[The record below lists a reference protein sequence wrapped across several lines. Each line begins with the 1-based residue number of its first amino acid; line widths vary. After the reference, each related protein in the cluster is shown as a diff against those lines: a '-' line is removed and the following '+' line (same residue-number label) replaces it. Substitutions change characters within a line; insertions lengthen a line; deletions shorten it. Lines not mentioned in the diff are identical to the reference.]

1 MRGTQPYKFYKEPD
15 GRWYIDLQQ
24 YLEQGG
30 DKADLEMV
38 AGADTFL
45 DIIANGQANV
55 YAQLSD
61 EPFGQSDQLF
71 LKTTGEFSGAYY
83 KLEKYRDIKFDDFEM
98 WLCDVTAYVFQGKF
112 PDIIYFKV
120 VEVS

>member
-1 MRGTQPYKFYKEPD
+1 VVHRSATIPG
-15 GRWYIDLQQ
+15 
-24 YLEQGG
+24 
-30 DKADLEMV
+30 
-38 AGADTFL
+38 AGWR
-45 DIIANGQANV
+45 
-55 YAQLSD
+55 
-61 EPFGQSDQLF
+61 
-71 LKTTGEFSGAYY
+71 EFSGAYY